1 MLSVVSF
8 RSLNAFNKIKSL
20 GCVIV
25 NMQYRFKVLLT
36 WKKIVQSKD
45 ALKNNNE
52 MKCFNI
58 NNTIKLQETVTN

>member
-1 MLSVVSF
+1 
-8 RSLNAFNKIKSL
+8 
-20 GCVIV
+20 
-25 NMQYRFKVLLT
+25 MQYRFNVLLT